1 MKRRID
7 VVFTQ
12 HKITD
17 EAELERMKHQFFLVD
32 VTTDRDA
39 GLYEGELI
47 KVPKYASPMQICG
60 FYRINGEYYNGVK
73 LATLDYESIT
83 KVKESKTNKKEKKM
97 KSNKV
102 MSTFMDNFKR
112 QFLPELDS
120 NLRISMNGQVCAP
133 KNGEYVA
140 IDANNELVK
149 YPVEFTM
156 EMPVYLISKQAD
168 TIQAGDVIR
177 EGNSTYAKILEVKRD
192 DNGTVQEFK
201 TLSFTGSGHTVKP
214 IKDFV
219 LGQKTVMVVV
229 NLFNG
234 FTGGQINPMFM
245 LLADKDADEGNDM
258 LMMFIAMQ
266 AMNPTNNG
274 IMNNMN
280 PMMLM
285 MLMNGGDGGN
295 DMFKTMFMMNM
306 MQNMGGNNGMNMF
319 TNMGEMFNA
328 QPKQQLND

>member
-1 MKRRID
+1 MKRRVD

-12 HKITD
+12 QKIDD
-17 EAELERMKHQFFLVD
+17 EQELGRLKHYYFLVD
-32 VTTDRDA
+32 VTTDRNA

-47 KVPKYASPMQICG
+47 KVPKYDTPMQICG

-73 LATLDYESIT
+73 LQSLNYGEIT
-83 KVKESKTNKKEKKM
+83 KVKSTAKKGKKM

-112 QFLPELDS
+112 QFLPELDN
-120 NLRISMNGQVCAP
+120 NLRISLNGQVCAP
-133 KNGEYVA
+133 KGGQYVA
-140 IDANNELVK
+140 IDANNELVS
-149 YPVEFTM
+149 YPAEFTM
-156 EMPVYLISKQAD
+156 EMPVYLISKNAD
-168 TIQAGDVIR
+168 TIQSGDVVR
-177 EGNSTYAKILEVKRD
+177 DGNSYSKVIEVKRD
-192 DNGTVQEFK
+192 ENGTVQEFK
-201 TLSFTGSGHTVKP
+201 TLSFSGSGHTVKP

-219 LGQKTVMVVV
+219 LGQKTLMVVV

-285 MLMNGGDGGN
+285 MLMNGDGSN

-306 MQNMGGNNGMNMF
+306 MQNMNGANGMNMF
-319 TNMGEMFNA
+319 GNMSEMFNV

>member
-1 MKRRID
+1 MKRRVDI
-7 VVFTQ
+7 VFTK

-17 EAELERMKHQFFLVD
+17 EGELARMKHYYFLVD
-32 VTTDRDA
+32 VTTDRNA
-39 GLYEGELI
+39 GLYEGDLI
-47 KVPKYASPMQICG
+47 EVPKYDTPMQICG

-73 LATLDYESIT
+73 LQTLAYDEIT
-83 KVKESKTNKKEKKM
+83 KVKSTTKKEKKM

-133 KNGEYVA
+133 KGGQYVA
-140 IDANNELVK
+140 IDANNELVS
-149 YPVEFTM
+149 YPTEFTM
-156 EMPVYLISKQAD
+156 EMPVYLISKNAD
-168 TIQAGDVIR
+168 TIQSGDVVR
-177 EGNSTYAKILEVKRD
+177 DGNSYSKVIEVKRD
-192 DNGTVQEFK
+192 ENGTVQEFK
-201 TLSFTGSGHTVKP
+201 TLSFSGSGHTVKP

-219 LGQKTVMVVV
+219 LGQKTLMVVV

-285 MLMNGGDGGN
+285 MLMNGDGSN

-306 MQNMGGNNGMNMF
+306 MSGMNNGTGMNMF
-319 TNMGEMFNA
+319 GNMSEMFNV

>member
-1 MKRRID
+1 MKRRVD

-12 HKITD
+12 QKIDD
-17 EAELERMKHQFFLVD
+17 EQELGRLKHYYFLVD
-32 VTTDRDA
+32 VTTDRNA

-47 KVPKYASPMQICG
+47 KVPKYDTPMQICG

-73 LATLDYESIT
+73 LQTLNYGEIT
-83 KVKESKTNKKEKKM
+83 KVKSTTKKDKKM

-112 QFLPELDS
+112 QFLPELDN
-120 NLRISMNGQVCAP
+120 NLRISLNGQVCAP
-133 KNGEYVA
+133 KGGQYVA
-140 IDANNELVK
+140 IDANNELVS
-149 YPVEFTM
+149 YPAEFTM
-156 EMPVYLISKQAD
+156 EMPVYLISKNAD
-168 TIQAGDVIR
+168 TIQSGDVVR
-177 EGNSTYAKILEVKRD
+177 DGNSYSKVIEVKRD
-192 DNGTVQEFK
+192 ENGTVQEFK
-201 TLSFTGSGHTVKP
+201 TLSFSGSGHTVKP

-219 LGQKTVMVVV
+219 LGQKTLMVVV

-285 MLMNGGDGGN
+285 MLMNGDGSN

-306 MQNMGGNNGMNMF
+306 MQNMNGANGMNMF
-319 TNMGEMFNA
+319 GNMSEMFNV

>member
-1 MKRRID
+1 MKRRVDI
-7 VVFTQ
+7 VFTK

-17 EAELERMKHQFFLVD
+17 EGELARMKHYYFLVD
-32 VTTDRDA
+32 VTTDRNA
-39 GLYEGELI
+39 GLYEGDLI
-47 KVPKYASPMQICG
+47 EVPKYDTPMQICG

-73 LATLDYESIT
+73 LQTLAYDEIT
-83 KVKESKTNKKEKKM
+83 KVKSTTKKEKKM

-133 KNGEYVA
+133 KGGQYVA
-140 IDANNELVK
+140 IDANNELVS
-149 YPVEFTM
+149 YPTEFTM
-156 EMPVYLISKQAD
+156 EMPVYLISKNAD
-168 TIQAGDVIR
+168 TIQSGDVVR
-177 EGNSTYAKILEVKRD
+177 DGNSYSKVIEVKRD
-192 DNGTVQEFK
+192 ENGTVQEFK
-201 TLSFTGSGHTVKP
+201 TLSFSGSGHTVKP

-219 LGQKTVMVVV
+219 LGQKTLMVVV

-285 MLMNGGDGGN
+285 MLMGGDNGGN
-295 DMFKTMFMMNM
+295 DMFKTMFMMQM
-306 MQNMGGNNGMNMF
+306 MQNMNGGNGMNMF
-319 TNMGEMFNA
+319 GNMNEMFGG
-328 QPKQQLND
+328 KKELLND

>member
-1 MKRRID
+1 MKRRVD

-12 HKITD
+12 QKIDD
-17 EAELERMKHQFFLVD
+17 ERELERLKHYYFLVD
-32 VTTDRDA
+32 VTTDRNA

-47 KVPKYASPMQICG
+47 KVPKYDTPMQICG

-73 LATLDYESIT
+73 LQTLNYGEIT
-83 KVKESKTNKKEKKM
+83 KVKSTTKKDKKM

-133 KNGEYVA
+133 KGGQYVA
-140 IDANNELVK
+140 IDTTNELVS
-149 YPVEFTM
+149 YPAEFTM
-156 EMPVYLISKQAD
+156 EMPVYLISKNAD
-168 TIQAGDVIR
+168 TIQSGDVVR
-177 EGNSTYAKILEVKRD
+177 DGNSYSKVIEVKRD
-192 DNGTVQEFK
+192 ENGTVQEFK

-219 LGQKTVMVVV
+219 LGQKTLMVVV

-274 IMNNMN
+274 IMNNIN

-285 MLMNGGDGGN
+285 VLMNGDGSN

-306 MQNMGGNNGMNMF
+306 MQNMNGGNGMNMF
-319 TNMGEMFNA
+319 GNMSEMFNA

>member
-1 MKRRID
+1 MKRRVD

-12 HKITD
+12 QKIDD
-17 EAELERMKHQFFLVD
+17 ERELERLKHYYFLVD
-32 VTTDRDA
+32 VTTDRNA

-47 KVPKYASPMQICG
+47 KVPKYDTPMQICG

-73 LATLDYESIT
+73 LQTLNYGEIT
-83 KVKESKTNKKEKKM
+83 KVKSTTKKDKKM

-133 KNGEYVA
+133 KGGQYVA
-140 IDANNELVK
+140 IDTTNELVS
-149 YPVEFTM
+149 YPAEFTM
-156 EMPVYLISKQAD
+156 EMPVYLISKNAD
-168 TIQAGDVIR
+168 TIQSGDVVR
-177 EGNSTYAKILEVKRD
+177 DGNSYSKVIEVKRD
-192 DNGTVQEFK
+192 ENGTVQEFK

-219 LGQKTVMVVV
+219 LGQKTLMVVV

-274 IMNNMN
+274 IMNNIN

-285 MLMNGGDGGN
+285 VLMNGDGSN

-306 MQNMGGNNGMNMF
+306 MQNMNGGNGMNMF
-319 TNMGEMFNA
+319 GNMFEMFNA

>member
-1 MKRRID
+1 MKRRVD

-12 HKITD
+12 QKIDD
-17 EAELERMKHQFFLVD
+17 EQELGRLKHYYFLVD
-32 VTTDRDA
+32 VTTDRNA

-47 KVPKYASPMQICG
+47 KVPKYDTPMQICG

-73 LATLDYESIT
+73 LQSLNYGEIT
-83 KVKESKTNKKEKKM
+83 KVKSTAKKDKKM

-112 QFLPELDS
+112 QFLPELDN
-120 NLRISMNGQVCAP
+120 NLRISLNGQVCAP
-133 KNGEYVA
+133 KGGQYVA
-140 IDANNELVK
+140 IDANNELVS
-149 YPVEFTM
+149 YPAEFTM
-156 EMPVYLISKQAD
+156 EMPVYLISKNAD
-168 TIQAGDVIR
+168 TIQSGDVVR
-177 EGNSTYAKILEVKRD
+177 DGNSYSKVIEVKRD
-192 DNGTVQEFK
+192 ENGTVQEFK
-201 TLSFTGSGHTVKP
+201 TLSFSGSGHTVKP

-219 LGQKTVMVVV
+219 LGQKTLMVVV

-285 MLMNGGDGGN
+285 MLMNGDGSN

-306 MQNMGGNNGMNMF
+306 MQNMNGANGMNMF
-319 TNMGEMFNA
+319 GNMSEMFNV

>member
-1 MKRRID
+1 MKRRVD
-7 VVFTQ
+7 VVFTH
-12 HKITD
+12 HKIDD
-17 EAELERMKHQFFLVD
+17 ERELERMKHHFFLVD
-32 VTTDRDA
+32 VTTDKSV
-39 GLYEGELI
+39 GLYEGDLI
-47 KVPKYASPMQICG
+47 EVPEYESPMQICG

-73 LATLDYESIT
+73 LKTLEYDTI
-83 KVKESKTNKKEKKM
+83 SKINNNKKSKKM

-133 KNGEYVA
+133 KNGQYVA
-140 IDANNELVK
+140 IDANNELVQ
-149 YPVEFTM
+149 YPTEFTM

-168 TIQAGDVIR
+168 NVQPGDVIR
-177 EGNSTYAKILEVKRD
+177 EGNSTYAKVTDVKRD
-192 DNGTVQEFK
+192 ENGTVQEFK

-258 LMMFIAMQ
+258 LMMLIAMQ
-266 AMNPTNNG
+266 AMNPSNQG
-274 IMNNMN
+274 IMNGMN

-285 MLMNGGDGGN
+285 MLMGN
-295 DMFKTMFMMNM
+295 DSGNDNMFKTMMMM
-306 MQNMGGNNGMNMF
+306 SMMGGNNGMNMF
-319 TNMGEMFNA
+319 SNMFNGMM
-328 QPKQQLND
+328 QPMNGTQILND

>member
-1 MKRRID
+1 MKRRVD

-12 HKITD
+12 QKIDD
-17 EAELERMKHQFFLVD
+17 ERELERLKHYYFLVD
-32 VTTDRDA
+32 VTTDRNA

-47 KVPKYASPMQICG
+47 KVPKYDTPMQICG

-73 LATLDYESIT
+73 LQTLNYGEIT
-83 KVKESKTNKKEKKM
+83 KVKSTTKKGKKM

-133 KNGEYVA
+133 KGGQYVA
-140 IDANNELVK
+140 IDTTNELVS
-149 YPVEFTM
+149 YPAEFTM
-156 EMPVYLISKQAD
+156 EMPVYLISKNAD
-168 TIQAGDVIR
+168 TIQSGDVVR
-177 EGNSTYAKILEVKRD
+177 DGNSYSKVIEVKRD
-192 DNGTVQEFK
+192 ENGTVQEFK

-219 LGQKTVMVVV
+219 LGQKTLMVVV

-274 IMNNMN
+274 IMNNIN

-285 MLMNGGDGGN
+285 VLMNGDGSN

-306 MQNMGGNNGMNMF
+306 MQNMNGGNGMNMF
-319 TNMGEMFNA
+319 GNMSEMFNA

>member
-1 MKRRID
+1 MKRRVD

-12 HKITD
+12 QKIDD
-17 EAELERMKHQFFLVD
+17 ERELERLKHYYFLVD
-32 VTTDRDA
+32 VTTDRNA

-47 KVPKYASPMQICG
+47 KVPKYDTPMQICG

-73 LATLDYESIT
+73 LQTLNYGEIT
-83 KVKESKTNKKEKKM
+83 KVKSTTKKDKKM

-133 KNGEYVA
+133 KGGQYVA
-140 IDANNELVK
+140 IDAKNELVS
-149 YPVEFTM
+149 YPAEFTM
-156 EMPVYLISKQAD
+156 EMPVYLISKNAD
-168 TIQAGDVIR
+168 TIQSGDVVR
-177 EGNSTYAKILEVKRD
+177 DGNSYSKVIEVKRD
-192 DNGTVQEFK
+192 EDGTVQEFK

-219 LGQKTVMVVV
+219 LGQKTLMVVV

-285 MLMNGGDGGN
+285 LLMNGDGSN

-306 MQNMGGNNGMNMF
+306 MQNMNGGNGMNIF
-319 TNMGEMFNA
+319 GNMSEMFNA